1 MNRSARYR
9 RELDSDLFDVSRRVQ
24 VWEPWHA
31 VCRRSQK
38 LSCTQLEKRSL
49 MRCWASRVSFGGSHL
64 SIIALVLA
72 SVAMAYQRLAR
83 RGARR
88 MRFTILKRCR

>member
-1 MNRSARYR
+1 MLTNETLPINVFVAHFLQLRQNWLYFAQ
-9 RELDSDLFDVSRRVQ
+9 FIAAAPQNAACGHPGAFAGAGIRVRVRDPLQ
-24 VWEPWHA
+24 VPEP
-31 VCRRSQK
+31 
-38 LSCTQLEKRSL
+38 
-49 MRCWASRVSFGGSHL
+49 SHL

-88 MRFTILKRCR
+88 MRFSIL

>member
-1 MNRSARYR
+1 
-9 RELDSDLFDVSRRVQ
+9 
-24 VWEPWHA
+24 
-31 VCRRSQK
+31 
-38 LSCTQLEKRSL
+38 